1 MVIVEVDRVGSSLL
15 DCPIPLGVCSQRI
28 NEVDREA
35 RIRMAKKTEKTASE
49 SDETRLKKKVAAKVA
64 ENKSPK
70 GDEALRSLQKRLR
83 RTQRKRRA
91 LALRKKNSASQKT
104 AAPAAK

>member
-1 MVIVEVDRVGSSLL
+1 
-15 DCPIPLGVCSQRI
+15 
-28 NEVDREA
+28 
-35 RIRMAKKTEKTASE
+35 MAKKTASE

-64 ENKSPK
+64 ENKSSK
-70 GDEALRSLQKRLR
+70 EDEALRSLQKRLR
-83 RTQRKRRA
+83 RAQRKRRA

>member
-1 MVIVEVDRVGSSLL
+1 
-15 DCPIPLGVCSQRI
+15 
-28 NEVDREA
+28 
-35 RIRMAKKTEKTASE
+35 MAKKTVKTAGE

-83 RTQRKRRA
+83 RAQRKRRA

-104 AAPAAK
+104 ATPAAK

>member
-1 MVIVEVDRVGSSLL
+1 M
-15 DCPIPLGVCSQRI
+15 I

-35 RIRMAKKTEKTASE
+35 RIRMAKKTVGE
-49 SDETRLKKKVAAKVA
+49 SDESRLKKKVAAKVA

-70 GDEALRSLQKRLR
+70 EDEALRSLQKRLR
-83 RTQRKRRA
+83 RTQRKRRTV
-91 LALRKKNSASQKT
+91 ALRKKNAMSKKV